1 VKAFVGAVAVNA
13 VVITLLYL
21 VDLDLHWRTSCD
33 TLITSSC
40 RSSVASISY
49 WPFFVIY
56 HLSGNGNVLKSP
68 PILDWIQVLL
78 VALVAFDLSYVY
90 RLARTRVDSKPQPNC

>member
-1 VKAFVGAVAVNA
+1 MKSFVGVVAVNA
-13 VVITLLYL
+13 VVMTLLYL
-21 VDLDLHWRTSCD
+21 VDSDLNWRTSCS

-56 HLSGNGNVLKSP
+56 HLSGNGNLLKSP
-68 PILDWIQVLL
+68 PVLDWIQVLL
-78 VALVAFDLSYVY
+78 VALVAFDLFYVY
-90 RLARTRVDSKPQPNC
+90 RLARARANSRP